1 MASESGLRA
10 RRVATAIRARVTEL
24 LARDVSDPSLAG
36 LVVTGVE
43 LPDDLGIVWVKFRLL
58 VGGDD
63 EPRRKAATRSLARAA
78 SRLRRGLGPSLRMSG
93 KLETASLPT
102 PVSATLP
109 SRGGSP
115 SCPRSG
121 AAVAAS
127 SAALLAFMA

>member
-78 SRLRRGLGPSLRMSG
+78 SRLRRGLGPSLRLKRVPELRFVYDTG
-93 KLETASLPT
+93 LD
-102 PVSATLP
+102 
-109 SRGGSP
+109 
-115 SCPRSG
+115 
-121 AAVAAS
+121 AAHRVQ
-127 SAALLAFMA
+127 ALLSEIEGDKKPK